1 MQDGRKQPWDGAAS
15 GRGMEDVRH
24 EMAVQVNLREVAY
37 KSWKSEAGRQ
47 DGRKRIE
54 AEDMSKHC
62 Q

>member
-1 MQDGRKQPWDGAAS
+1 M
-15 GRGMEDVRH
+15 RH